1 MPPPQLPGL
10 PRPMGIGGRQPVTA
24 DPFST
29 QPATTATRA
38 PTARAA
44 PPSRQAGSQFSQQ
57 AGRAQAPPQ
66 APQAP
71 QSDFDFSQP
80 GAMEQY
86 WNSVIGSMQNRSR
99 PTNLTAEAY
108 HSNFAGGGP
117 RAGLD
122 PYYERAHER
131 GQERLDRAMAARGLY
146 GSGAALE
153 GSRNLAADLAAAQA
167 NREADFALRSI
178 AEQRLGAGQADATS
192 RGISQDDLSWMMGG
206 GQLAGAAQGARRTR
220 GRDYAGD
227 MLAQAQ
233 LGAGMA
239 GSAFNQMFA
248 QDAQIMDDI
257 QNLLM
262 TGRREE
268 ANQKLAQWQ
277 RAMGTAQT
285 AGGLIAGMPTP
296 PVAQGGAPP
305 QTAPPGG
312 NRFFG

>member
-1 MPPPQLPGL
+1 MPPTQLPGL

-24 DPFST
+24 DPFAT
-29 QPATTATRA
+29 QPTTTAYGP

-44 PPSRQAGSQFSQQ
+44 PPSRQAGSRFSQQ

-66 APQAP
+66 PQQP
-71 QSDFDFSQP
+71 DFDFSQP

-153 GSRNLAADLAAAQA
+153 GSRDLAADLAAAQA

-262 TGRREE
+262 SGRREE

-277 RAMGTAQT
+277 RLMGAGQT
-285 AGGLIAGMPTP
+285 GASLAFGTPTP
-296 PVAQGGAPP
+296 PTGGGA
-305 QTAPPGG
+305 
-312 NRFFG
+312 